1 MSYALILR
9 SQKADLKETGDAI
22 VGVGSWEGSREERDG
37 ERVAS
42 GYIWV

>member
-1 MSYALILR
+1 MLHDLILR
-9 SQKADLKETGDAI
+9 SQKADLKETGDVI
-22 VGVGSWEGSREERDG
+22 VGAGSWEGSREERDG